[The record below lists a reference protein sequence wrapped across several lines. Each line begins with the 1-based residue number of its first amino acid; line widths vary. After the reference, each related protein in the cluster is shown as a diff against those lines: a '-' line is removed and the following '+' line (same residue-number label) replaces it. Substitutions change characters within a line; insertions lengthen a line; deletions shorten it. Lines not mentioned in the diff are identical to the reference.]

1 MEDVNEDIF
10 SAIVLGK
17 ISDIKKGID
26 EIEAEIKER
35 RDIDEKTL
43 FDIQND
49 ILQVRNR
56 ILEVEAITGSKS
68 NVSPI
73 VEEMQKEILTLDAEK
88 RHETVALWRDM
99 TALRREIRLYMKEL
113 NDLARRAALIK
124 NERSRNAFEKA

>member
-17 ISDIKKGID
+17 INDIKKGID

-35 RDIDEKTL
+35 RDIDQKSL
-43 FDIQND
+43 FDIQNE
-49 ILQVRNR
+49 ILEVKNR
-56 ILEVEAITGSKS
+56 ILEVEQITGSKS
-68 NVSPI
+68 NASPI

-88 RHETVALWRDM
+88 RHEAVDLWRDL

-113 NDLARRAALIK
+113 NDLLRRANIIK
-124 NERSRNAFEKA
+124 NERSRNSA